1 MLFDWQMFDLNINP
15 EQKRGLVIIFALTI
29 GLGGFYFF
37 NSRPSAQPVLMQDVV
52 KDVVQESMQSES
64 AQLIINVAGK
74 VNNPGVYQLPQ
85 GSRVVDAIEAA
96 GKQLKG
102 VDISDINL
110 ARVLVDGE
118 QILVGGI
125 KVSNGKA
132 ATKKITTANPLDINR
147 ATLAQLDTL
156 PGIGPVTA
164 ERIIAYRSKVGRIN
178 SLDELKKISGLGGMK
193 FEEIKPLL
201 RVL

>member
-1 MLFDWQMFDLNINP
+1 MFDFNINP

-37 NSRPSAQPVLMQDVV
+37 NSRPSAQPVLIQDMAT
-52 KDVVQESMQSES
+52 DIVQESIEND
-64 AQLIINVAGK
+64 AVPLIVNVAGK

-96 GKQLKG
+96 GMQLKG

-118 QILVGGI
+118 QILVGGL

-132 ATKKITTANPLDINR
+132 VAKKITTDNPLDINR

-156 PGIGPVTA
+156 PGIGPITA
-164 ERIIAYRSKVGRIN
+164 QRIIAYRSKVGRIN

-201 RVL
+201 RIL

>member
-1 MLFDWQMFDLNINP
+1 MIDLNITH
-15 EQKRGLVIIFALTI
+15 EQKRGLAVVFTLSI
-29 GLGGFYFF
+29 GIAGFYFL
-37 NSRPSAQPVLMQDVV
+37 NSRPQDQMPIISDMPPIISQAEPA
-52 KDVVQESMQSES
+52 K
-64 AQLIINVAGK
+64 LIINVAGK
-74 VNNPGVYQLPQ
+74 VANPGIYQLPS
-85 GSRVVDAIEAA
+85 GSRVIDAIEAA
-96 GKQLKG
+96 GNPLKG

-118 QILVGGI
+118 QILVGASKYFDGKKI
-125 KVSNGKA
+125 AKKVSPD
-132 ATKKITTANPLDINR
+132 NPLDINR

-164 ERIIAYRSKVGRIN
+164 QRIIDYRIKVGRIN
-178 SLDELKKISGLGGMK
+178 ALDELKKISGLGGLK

>member
-1 MLFDWQMFDLNINP
+1 MPMIDLNITN
-15 EQKRGLVIIFALTI
+15 EQKRGLAVIFALSI
-29 GLGGFYFF
+29 GIAGFYFL
-37 NSRPSAQPVLMQDVV
+37 NSRPLSQMPVISDVPPIISQTEPA
-52 KDVVQESMQSES
+52 K
-64 AQLIINVAGK
+64 LIINVAGK
-74 VNNPGVYQLPQ
+74 VANPGVYQLPS
-85 GSRVVDAIEAA
+85 GSRVIDAIEAA
-96 GKQLKG
+96 GNQLKG

-118 QILVGGI
+118 QILVGASKHSGGKVVAK
-125 KVSNGKA
+125 KVSPD
-132 ATKKITTANPLDINR
+132 NPLDINR

-164 ERIIAYRSKVGRIN
+164 QRIIDYRIKVGRIN
-178 SLDELKKISGLGGMK
+178 ALDELKKISGLGGLK